1 MVGFRNLCGIT
12 FAQVDAL
19 LAMSVN
25 SMGYIIN
32 DVLAFTI
39 SPWYN
44 KRERARLEKEEA
56 KYSANLNT
64 QA

>member
-1 MVGFRNLCGIT
+1 MVLWGIT
-12 FAQVDAL
+12 FAQGDSS
-19 LAMSVN
+19 LAMAVN
-25 SMGYIIN
+25 SMVYIIN